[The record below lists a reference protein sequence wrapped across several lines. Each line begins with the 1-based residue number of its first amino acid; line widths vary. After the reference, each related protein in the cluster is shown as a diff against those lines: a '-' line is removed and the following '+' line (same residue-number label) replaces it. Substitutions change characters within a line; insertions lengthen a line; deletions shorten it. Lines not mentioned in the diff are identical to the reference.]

1 MRNIIIALVFLTSCY
16 EIEINHINHF
26 NCMSLQVSDASP
38 IQFWVNGE
46 ETYNEKQACHM
57 KEACFCQEF
66 KCDDDIKLVF
76 NNEEDGNYEAVIV
89 RDSNNRYAPF
99 NQSLQSVQTG
109 WTEGV
114 FVDPSAGVVLT
125 VNGDNSWNVSD
136 LILTP
141 GSVWHAQPFFAYEG
155 ATVDL
160 ELNMV
165 FDGSSQPIDEII
177 MSLRDSDNNV
187 IDSESIVNVSASS
200 SHSFSLTVPSDKKAR
215 WLRLDYIIGASFVDV
230 DMNFVESIG
239 TVLVYA
245 DTPLSPL
252 ELTKDGDNYTA
263 DLGAYLAEQEPPI
276 CDDQFSLLI
285 KSPAIDGEVIGLSSG
300 TQHGSGSTWTI
311 DADPS
316 VIVSGTGVSKTI
328 KWDFPSNSGV
338 TYTISYEADF
348 DDPTCN
354 MRIYFLD
361 SGLNQL
367 NVVDVPEFNGSGGVQ
382 SGSVEITPSG
392 DGSYIAIVVSGGGL
406 THTFELISL
415 VVESA
420 PEVIHFKSDC
430 IKVVSESDC
439 SVLIGYANPIPYA
452 GLDTDGDTYYLR
464 VPGRFYHE
472 RSPTEGESDDRSDG
486 VIVELTSSIKK
497 QRLLELKP
505 MPDYMHHKLKLVLRH
520 KTVTNDGKTWKQEE
534 GYDVNELHRN
544 FPLKTGEVYLTEQG
558 SIVRNVY
565 ST

>member
-57 KEACFCQEF
+57 KESCFCQEF
-66 KCDDDIKLVF
+66 QCDDDIKLVF
-76 NNEEDGNYEAVIV
+76 NNEEDGNYEAEIIENVTKYETIQAQ
-89 RDSNNRYAPF
+89 RLLGLSEWGSGDFSDG
-99 NQSLQSVQTG
+99 SLTMNYSL
-109 WTEGV
+109 
-114 FVDPSAGVVLT
+114 DPKWSIQGALG
-125 VNGDNSWNVSD
+125 GDLWHEQE
-136 LILTP
+136 LILKP
-141 GSVWHAQPFFAYEG
+141 GTSI
-155 ATVDL
+155 DL
-160 ELNMV
+160 QMNIDRLA
-165 FDGSSQPIDEII
+165 GSINSITI
-177 MSLRDSDNNV
+177 SLRDSGNNV
-187 IDSESIVNVSASS
+187 LVDQVFGSYSSDQVIDI
-200 SHSFSLTVPSDKKAR
+200 SLTVPSGNNSAT
-215 WLRLDYIIGASFVDV
+215 LRIDY
-230 DMNFVESIG
+230 NFGVTGLKGFRFNWVTPIG
-239 TVLVYA
+239 TLLAQTIYEGVVTRPSLPLV
-245 DTPLSPL
+245 
-252 ELTKDGDNYTA
+252 KDGNNYTA

-276 CDDQFSLLI
+276 CDEQFSLLI
-285 KSPAIDGEVIGLSSG
+285 KSPAIDGEVISLSSG

-328 KWDFPSNSGV
+328 KWDFPSNSGI
-338 TYTISYEADF
+338 TYTVSYEADF

-382 SGSVEITPSG
+382 SGSVEITPSAG
-392 DGSYIAIVVSGGGL
+392 GSYIAIVVSGGGL
-406 THTFELISL
+406 THTFELTSL

-420 PEVIHFKSDC
+420 PEVIHFKTDC

-439 SVLIGYANPIPYA
+439 SVLFGYSNPIPYA
-452 GLDTDGDTYYLR
+452 GLDTNGDTYYLR
-464 VPGRFYHE
+464 VPARFYHE

-497 QRLLELKP
+497 QRLLETKP
-505 MPDYMHHKLKLVLRH
+505 MPDYMHHKLKLALRH
-520 KTVTNDGKTWKQEE
+520 KTVTIDGKTWKQEE